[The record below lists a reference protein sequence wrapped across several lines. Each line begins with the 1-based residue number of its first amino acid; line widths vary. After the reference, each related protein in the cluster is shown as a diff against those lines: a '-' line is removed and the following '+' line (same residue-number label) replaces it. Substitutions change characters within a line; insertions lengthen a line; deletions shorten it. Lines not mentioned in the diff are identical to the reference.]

1 MNIEPYLNLIIGTIF
16 IFILGFFILQIV
28 LAAITLATGFEGSK
42 KAYETATK
50 QLTGALKG
58 LLLALVTYFLLN
70 TILQVFGISTSSE
83 NITKTLSDY
92 FGTFMGCLRDFST
105 CAN

>member
-1 MNIEPYLNLIIGTIF
+1 MNAESYLNLIIGTIF
-16 IFILGFFILQIV
+16 IFILGFFILEIV

-42 KAYETATK
+42 KAYEAATK

-70 TILQVFGISTSSE
+70 TILQVFGITTSSE
-83 NITKTLSDY
+83 TITKTLSDS
-92 FGTFMGCLRDFST
+92 FNSFMSCLRDFST
-105 CAN
+105 CNN